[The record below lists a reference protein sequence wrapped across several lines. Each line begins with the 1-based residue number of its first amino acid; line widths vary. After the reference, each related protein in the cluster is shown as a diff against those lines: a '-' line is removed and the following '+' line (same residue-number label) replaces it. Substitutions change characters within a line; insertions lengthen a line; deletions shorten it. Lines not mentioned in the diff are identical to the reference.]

1 MHAFGL
7 DLSDQSLKLVELKK
21 EGKNIELS
29 NFCEFLLKE
38 GTIIK
43 GRVVKEDFLV
53 TAIEESRMRAQKGKV
68 KTRFVVACV
77 PEYESFVR
85 IIKLP
90 NLPRE
95 ELAEAVK
102 WESQQHIP
110 LSSDEVYLDWQQVGK
125 SNDHLEI
132 LVAASPKKL
141 VDSYINALRK
151 ANLSPLACEV
161 ESAATVRSL
170 IREGDQACYLIV
182 DIGISRTSLIIYD
195 RMSLQF
201 TASVEPAGETFTNNL
216 VRDLKISL
224 TEAEG
229 VKKIYGLTAKES
241 EIEGKIYQSLKKGV
255 QALAREIETALKFYQ
270 DHFPQGQTLS
280 KIILCGGGAKL
291 KGLIPELK
299 MILKREIVLGDPW
312 VNILAPGS
320 KYLPE
325 ISRKDSLGYTTA
337 IGLALRGVEGV

>member
-7 DLSDQSLKLVELKK
+7 DLSDQSLKLIELKR
-21 EGKNIELS
+21 EGRNTELS
-29 NFCEFLLKE
+29 NFCEFLLQE
-38 GTIIK
+38 GTVIK
-43 GRVVKEDFLV
+43 GRVVKEDLLV
-53 TAIEESRMRAQKGKV
+53 AAIEESRIKARKGRV

-90 NLPRE
+90 RLPEE

-102 WESQQHIP
+102 WESEQHIP
-110 LSSDEVYLDWQQVGK
+110 LSGSEVYLDWQKVGE
-125 SNDHLEI
+125 SPDHLEV

-141 VDSYINALRK
+141 VDSYINVLRR
-151 ANLSPLACEV
+151 AGLIPIACEV
-161 ESAATVRSL
+161 ESAATARSL
-170 IREGDQACYLIV
+170 VREGDNACYLIA

-195 RMSLQF
+195 RATLQF

-229 VKKIYGLTAKES
+229 MKKIYGLNAKEGG
-241 EIEGKIYQSLKKGV
+241 IEAKIYQSLKGGV
-255 QALAREIETALKFYQ
+255 EALAKEIETALKFYQ

-280 KIILCGGGAKL
+280 KVILCGGGAKL
-291 KGLIPELK
+291 KGLVPELK
-299 MILKREIVLGDPW
+299 MILKKEVVLGDPW
-312 VNILAPGS
+312 VNILAPKS

-325 ISRKDSLGYTTA
+325 VSRKDSLGYATA
-337 IGLALRGVEGV
+337 IGLALRGMEGI